1 MALTSLGRGKVQACD
16 FFFPPL
22 VERLREN
29 YVGRRNIDVGDLWV
43 VLSFISVFTM
53 S

>member
-1 MALTSLGRGKVQACD
+1 MALTFLGRGKVQACD
-16 FFFPPL
+16 FPPL